1 MAFRD
6 GLAVAVQAV
15 VVGTF
20 HFSMEASKLPDI
32 EILDDLF
39 FFRSAILMLRT
50 LAVYGRDLRIIG
62 LFVLLAIGATALS
75 VVCLYEAPP

>member
-20 HFSMEASKLPDI
+20 HFSIEASKLPDI

-39 FFRSAILMLRT
+39 FF
-50 LAVYGRDLRIIG
+50 VQPY
-62 LFVLLAIGATALS
+62 
-75 VVCLYEAPP
+75 